1 MLDFPNTP
9 TLNQVFL
16 YWQWD
21 GVKWP
26 AAPSS
31 SGATVPVTFPW
42 IGKPPAGAQVNVPM
56 TIPMTIG
63 PNLVGTTVF
72 SGSLAGSGAIF
83 VVNKVSGVTVTQLG
97 TVTILP
103 TGRTSCA
110 LAGPGGS
117 LAIGDDLQ
125 LVAPASQD
133 ANLADVGVTLLL
145 TRA

>member
-1 MLDFPNTP
+1 MLDFPNAP

-16 YWQWD
+16 YWIWD

-31 SGATVPVTFPW
+31 SGATVPIVFPW
-42 IGKPPAGAQVNVPM
+42 IGKPPVGAQVNVPM

-63 PNLVGTTVF
+63 PSLVGTTVF
-72 SGSLAGSGAIF
+72 AHSLAGSGAIF
-83 VVNKVSGVTVTQLG
+83 TVNKISGGVTTQLG

-103 TGRTSCA
+103 TSQTSCA

-117 LAIGDDLQ
+117 FVIGDDLQ
-125 LVAPASQD
+125 LVAPAIQD
-133 ANLADVGVTLLL
+133 ANLADVGITLLL
-145 TRA
+145 TRV